1 MHLFGLTGG
10 IASGKSAVAA
20 HFRTRGLPVV
30 DADVLAREVVAKG
43 TEGLA
48 ELVAAFGPGVLGPDG
63 ELDRKAVAA
72 IVFADATKRKI
83 LNGITH
89 PRITMETM
97 KRAQAYGEAGE
108 PLVCYEAALIVENG
122 GADMLR
128 PLVVVAVSP
137 EVQLARAMARDGS
150 TEEEA
155 KKRLDSQVPLADK
168 LAAADIVVDNSGPF
182 EALPDRADAALAEVC
197 RRTNVD
203 PNRYLAG
210 RKKGAG

>member
-20 HFRTRGLPVV
+20 CFRARGVPVV
-30 DADVLAREVVAKG
+30 DADALAREVVARG

-48 ELVAAFGPGVLGPDG
+48 ELVAAFGPRVLGPDG

-72 IVFADATKRKI
+72 IVFTDEAKRKL
-83 LNGITH
+83 LNAITH
-89 PRITMETM
+89 PRITMESM
-97 KRAQAYGEAGE
+97 RRAHAYGDAGE

-137 EVQLARAMARDGS
+137 EVQLARAMTRDGS

-155 KKRLDSQVPLADK
+155 KRRLDSQMPLVDK
-168 LAAADIVVDNSGPF
+168 LAAADVVVDNSGPF
-182 EALPDRADAALAEVC
+182 AALPDRADAALAEVC
-197 RRTNVD
+197 RRTGVD
-203 PNRYLAG
+203 PNRYLPG
-210 RKKGAG
+210 PKVGSG

>member
-1 MHLFGLTGG
+1 M
-10 IASGKSAVAA
+10 
-20 HFRTRGLPVV
+20 
-30 DADVLAREVVAKG
+30 LAREVVAKG

-48 ELVAAFGPGVLGPDG
+48 EIVKAFGPSVIGPDG

-72 IVFADATKRKI
+72 IVFADESKRKI
-83 LNGITH
+83 LNAITH

-97 KRAQAYGEAGE
+97 RRAQAHGDAGE

-155 KKRLDSQVPLADK
+155 RKRLASQMPLAEK
-168 LAAADIVVDNSGPF
+168 LAAADVVIDNSGPF
-182 EALPDRADAALAEVC
+182 EGLPDRADAALTEVC
-197 RRTNVD
+197 RRTGVD
-203 PNRYLAG
+203 PHRYLA
-210 RKKGAG
+210 KP